1 MSQKTKTPSLKT
13 KLPSLKPK
21 TPSLKN
27 TMSSL
32 KQSIKQITNIN
43 TSTEKSTGTLSFFTN
58 LCPQA
63 KIYAI
68 LNLITIILGI
78 IILGNNG
85 LSGFIYNVILTV
97 FWVWLVSGL
106 CERGWNKVAW
116 TFAIIASLGLLI
128 TIIVQM
134 IWGSAAL
141 KEHIEKNAKTT
152 E

>member
-1 MSQKTKTPSLKT
+1 MSQKTKT
-13 KLPSLKPK
+13 PSLKPK

-32 KQSIKQITNIN
+32 KQTIKPLTSIN
-43 TSTEKSTGTLSFFTN
+43 TSSEKSTGTLSFIAN

-63 KIYAI
+63 KIYGI
-68 LNLITIILGI
+68 LNLIMIILGI
-78 IILGNNG
+78 ILLGNNG
-85 LSGFIYNVILTV
+85 FSGFIYNVVLCV

-116 TFAIIASLGLLI
+116 TFAIGASLFLVF
-128 TIIVQM
+128 TIIIQL
-134 IWGSAAL
+134 IWGSSAL
-141 KEHIEKNAKTT
+141 KEHIEKNEKNT